1 MDFDTA
7 SQSLSPGAAIRI
19 PELHLP
25 ATCEPPSESNPP
37 AQAVWVVCASG
48 VTRVAVADR
57 ATSRFLE
64 QLATSDAH
72 LFVPFWPMVISALLL
87 DGLMKTRLSR
97 CRNGKMNV
105 V

>member
-7 SQSLSPGAAIRI
+7 SQSLSPGAAITI
-19 PELHLP
+19 PELRLP

-48 VTRVAVADR
+48 VTRLAAADR
-57 ATSRFLE
+57 ATFRSLE
-64 QLATSDAH
+64 QPATSDAH
-72 LFVPFWPMVISALLL
+72 LFVPFWPMVISAPLL
-87 DGLMKTRLSR
+87 DGLMRTRLSR
-97 CRNGKMNV
+97 CRNGKMSV